1 MWLVIIIVGGII
13 LWAVFFRKDS
23 AEPPVQSDEM
33 TFSLRLN
40 EAWVGDTGSKFRVFH
55 VEARGLFPISHP
67 VQGCFV
73 ISLMDVTN
81 GSPQPVLSVVDD
93 FQEQS
98 TTAFQC
104 TKEFGLLQPGYGLV
118 RWCQVGAVIPE
129 ILRTAYSGNRNLRV
143 IVRLVD
149 SANPTTI
156 ELGAASGAPALYTRT
171 LELNHQFSVVGY
183 IEKTDLEDKAT
194 ILMARLAVG
203 MAMGDGELHKAE
215 GDLIRAW
222 AKKRIASIR
231 DKERAEKVKTDVNE
245 AMREAFAQSVMT
257 QSQLSHLALELRK
270 TKNKSIAYEAAE
282 LCFDILSADGKAQSK
297 ELEMINFIAAQLEI
311 DPDEF
316 SRIRDKRLLQIDST
330 NSEAT
335 PDAEQLLG
343 IDPAWSREQK
353 LAHLRKEFA
362 KWNSR
367 LNTVSEGPERA
378 STQRMLD
385 LIADLRGKLR

>member
-13 LWAVFFRKDS
+13 LWAVLNRKES
-23 AEPPVQSDEM
+23 AEPPVQSDAM

-40 EAWVGDTGSKFRVFH
+40 EAWVGDTGSKFNVFH
-55 VEARGLFPISHP
+55 VEARGLFPISRP

-73 ISLMDVTN
+73 ISLIDVTDR
-81 GSPQPVLSVVDD
+81 SPQPVLSVVDD

-104 TKEFGLLQPGYGLV
+104 TRKFGLMQPGYGLV

-129 ILRTAYSGNRNLRV
+129 ILRTAYSGKRNLRV

-149 SANPTTI
+149 DANPTTI
-156 ELGAASGAPALYTRT
+156 ELGAASGAPALFTHT
-171 LELNHQFSVVGY
+171 LEFNHQFGVVGY
-183 IEKTDLEDKAT
+183 IEKTDLEDKST

-203 MAMGDGELHKAE
+203 MAMVDGELHKAE

-231 DKERAEKVKTDVNE
+231 DQERAEKVKTGVNE
-245 AMREAFAQSVMT
+245 AMREAFAQSAMS
-257 QSQLSHLALELRK
+257 QSQLSYLALELRK

-282 LCFDILSADGKAQSK
+282 LCFDILSADGKAQGK
-297 ELEMINFIAAQLEI
+297 ELDMINFIAAQLEI
-311 DPDEF
+311 HPDEF

-330 NSEAT
+330 DSEAT

-353 LAHLRKEFA
+353 LEHLRKEFA

-385 LIADLRGKLR
+385 LIAELRGKLR